1 MLCSKSLNVK
11 HSTMK
16 VVLSILKAW
25 TKCVHCLSS
34 NHRDMRYVSE
44 GCFDMQLLSP
54 LVQKWLQLTAL
65 WGMQPDRGDWGGGEL
80 CWATSSSMMYHL
92 YVSTHTICSNSL
104 THYIIYIYISKQCQ
118 DESRHSWCWIF
129 LDPQLN
135 NQLHVA
141 AQRCKIKHFSQCV
154 LDISWVGFNYSYLW

>member
-1 MLCSKSLNVK
+1 MSSIQQWKWCLVFWKHGQSVYTVYPATTEIWDMYLRGALTCNCCLHLSKSDCNWLPSGECNQIEEIEEVASFAGPQARRWCTIYMCPLTQYVVI
-11 HSTMK
+11 HSHT
-16 VVLSILKAW
+16 
-25 TKCVHCLSS
+25 
-34 NHRDMRYVSE
+34 
-44 GCFDMQLLSP
+44 
-54 LVQKWLQLTAL
+54 
-65 WGMQPDRGDWGGGEL
+65 
-80 CWATSSSMMYHL
+80 L
-92 YVSTHTICSNSL
+92 YN
-104 THYIIYIYISKQCQ
+104 IYIYISKQCQ